1 MRDDLSHALFPPPQR
16 SRSLISVLLKALF
29 IALVSFG
36 GPAGVLTALFP
47 RPPFGLTASLAC
59 PRDTEMVFDQWNDGD
74 STQFGVYCVNQAG
87 EVSRDRTLAA
97 VGWVM
102 AFFFIAALYIAL
114 AVLLVGWL
122 RERH

>member
-1 MRDDLSHALFPPPQR
+1 
-16 SRSLISVLLKALF
+16 
-29 IALVSFG
+29 
-36 GPAGVLTALFP
+36 
-47 RPPFGLTASLAC
+47 
-59 PRDTEMVFDQWNDGD
+59 MVFDQWDDGD
-74 STQFGVYCVNQAG
+74 STQFGVYCVDQAG

-97 VGWVM
+97 LFWVM